1 MTVAPS
7 SLAGKRILLV
17 EDEVLV
23 AMMIEE
29 ILLEFG
35 CEVVGPVSRIDAARA
50 AIEDDGFDC
59 ALLDINLR
67 GQPVYPVAELLAEH
81 GVPFGFITGY
91 GAAGVPAKF
100 GTHPVLQK
108 PFDSQ
113 DVAAMLVRLT
123 RKRRKAAPSPQ

>member
-29 ILLEFG
+29 VLLEFG

-50 AIEDDGFDC
+50 AIEDNGLDC

-81 GVPFGFITGY
+81 GVPFGFVTGY

-113 DVAAMLVRLT
+113 DVAAM
-123 RKRRKAAPSPQ
+123 

>member
-81 GVPFGFITGY
+81 EVPFGFITGY